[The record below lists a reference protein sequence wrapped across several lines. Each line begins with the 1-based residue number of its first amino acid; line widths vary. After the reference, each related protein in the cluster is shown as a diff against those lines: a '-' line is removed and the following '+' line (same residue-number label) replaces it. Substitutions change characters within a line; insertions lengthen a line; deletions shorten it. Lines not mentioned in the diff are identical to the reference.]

1 MGKARSAFRFLF
13 RVTTIW
19 LVDAVSLSLT
29 AWFLPGMGLG
39 GHAGRPAWLVAL
51 GAALLLGACGTVR
64 ETAQVRDD
72 VYDIP
77 DRSVVASAHGGGSTS
92 DAGTA
97 QAPANEDYYNE
108 QDASQYAQGSYY
120 DRTYNDPYWS
130 RNRFGFGYGG
140 GYGGMY
146 GGSSFGYGYNPYWN
160 NSWQS
165 GYGYYSPWN
174 GGMYDPWYGGGWS
187 VTYSYGNPWYG
198 GYNDGN
204 PWCGGYGYG
213 MGGYYYPYDG

>member
-1 MGKARSAFRFLF
+1 MR
-13 RVTTIW
+13 TTIR
-19 LVDAVSLSLT
+19 LFS
-29 AWFLPGMGLG
+29 
-39 GHAGRPAWLVAL
+39 
-51 GAALLLGACGTVR
+51 AALLLGACGTVR

-92 DAGTA
+92 DVGTA
-97 QAPANEDYYNE
+97 QASADEDYYNE

-187 VTYSYGNPWYG
+187 VTY
-198 GYNDGN
+198 
-204 PWCGGYGYG
+204 
-213 MGGYYYPYDG
+213 